1 MTENYRNGGLKK
13 IEDFLGLSDNPVFDK
28 GCTGKDELSLR
39 HYISAISFFTVYGLG
54 ITTLV
59 AYMTM
64 KWEMSF
70 ILILILGFIVP
81 FIGIK
86 IALDTD
92 EWSMSLFGYTL
103 VVLGFAV
110 IMGPF
115 VNHYTSGTVIA
126 AFMATCAV
134 SVVLSIAGILYP
146 RSLESLG
153 GYLFGGLFALIFVR
167 IGQLIL
173 VSLGMYQY
181 SFISVVEYGAAF
193 LFSLYIVYDWN
204 RGLRMAHT
212 LSNSVKTALGIY
224 LDIINLFISLL
235 RLMGSDEE

>member
-1 MTENYRNGGLKK
+1 MENNQTIK
-13 IEDFLGLSDNPVFDK
+13 DFLGLNDNPVFNK
-28 GCTGKDELSLR
+28 GWTGVDELSVR
-39 HYISAISFFTVYGLG
+39 RYIASISFFTIYGLV
-54 ITTLV
+54 ISTLV

-64 KWEMSF
+64 KWNLSF
-70 ILILILGFIVP
+70 ILIIVLGLVVP
-81 FIGIK
+81 FIGIQ

-92 EWSMSLFGYTL
+92 KWYLSLFGYTL
-103 VVLGFAV
+103 VVLGLSA

-115 VNHYTSGTVIA
+115 VNHYASGTVIA

-134 SVVLSIAGILYP
+134 SIVLSIAGILYP

-153 GYLFGGLFALIFVR
+153 GYLLGGLLSLIFVR

-181 SFISVVEYGAAF
+181 GFISVVEYGAAI

-204 RGLRMAHT
+204 RGLRMART
-212 LSNSVKTALGIY
+212 SNNAVKTALGIY

-235 RLMGSDEE
+235 RLMGNEDE

>member
-1 MTENYRNGGLKK
+1 MTENNRNSGLKY

-28 GCTGKDELSLR
+28 GCTGVNELSLR
-39 HYISAISFFTVYGLG
+39 HYIGAISFFTIYGLG
-54 ITTLV
+54 ISTFV
-59 AYMTM
+59 AYMTL
-64 KWEMSF
+64 KWELSF

-81 FIGIK
+81 YVGIK
-86 IALDTD
+86 IALDTE
-92 EWSMSLFGYTL
+92 EWSKSLFGYTL

-115 VNHYTSGTVIA
+115 VNHYASGTVVA
-126 AFMATCAV
+126 AFMATGAV

-153 GYLFGGLFALIFVR
+153 GYLFGGLLALIFVR

-181 SFISVVEYGAAF
+181 GFISIVEYGAAF
-193 LFSLYIVYDWN
+193 LFSLYVIYDWN
-204 RGLRMAHT
+204 RGLRMDHT
-212 LSNSVKTALGIY
+212 LTNSVKTALGVYIG
-224 LDIINLFISLL
+224 IINLFISL
-235 RLMGSDEE
+235 